1 MKIPKP
7 IFLINSTIIFKGMIF
22 YFAARLFHS
31 LARPRVR
38 FKENRGKGVNEKR
51 MRVNVTLPTKG
62 V

>member
-1 MKIPKP
+1 
-7 IFLINSTIIFKGMIF
+7 MIF

-38 FKENRGKGVNEKR
+38 FKESVAKRVNEKR
-51 MRVNVTLPTKG
+51 MRVNVALSTKG

>member
-31 LARPRVR
+31 LARPRMR
-38 FKENRGKGVNEKR
+38 FKESVRKRVNEKR
-51 MRVNVTLPTKG
+51 MGGGKWYPTY
-62 V
+62 